1 METLLTN
8 SDCTMDLNELDPNI
22 AVQQRGRDQAARI
35 HPLSRD
41 PRPNAAPSQP
51 GAETFLSHYQSQ
63 LKDCRSLLKMSL
75 RVNKPNNSEHIAK
88 LITKFETYEAAL
100 SAQLNE
106 LPKAKLELENQQ
118 KINSDFQ
125 ILANK

>member
-1 METLLTN
+1 
-8 SDCTMDLNELDPNI
+8 
-22 AVQQRGRDQAARI
+22 
-35 HPLSRD
+35 
-41 PRPNAAPSQP
+41 
-51 GAETFLSHYQSQ
+51 
-63 LKDCRSLLKMSL
+63 MSL

-125 ILANK
+125 VLANK